1 VCQLSKNYR
10 PLALAAVK
18 KIQAAMKG
26 KPWLVMQTRK
36 KQPGTSK
43 WILLRTTQQT
53 PKMAKAVFVPCKAL
67 YSKHLGQTN
76 RTNSP

>member
-1 VCQLSKNYR
+1 
-10 PLALAAVK
+10 
-18 KIQAAMKG
+18 
-26 KPWLVMQTRK
+26 MQTRK